1 MLAHP
6 FRLHTSGGRFPRMT
20 APPEEQPV
28 PVQDGGKGEP
38 DSPLDIPASGWKDTL
53 KRTVAEFKADR
64 GSMIAAGMAFYWFL
78 AIFPALLAA
87 VGFTGLVNA
96 SQQTVDSITDAIRS
110 TLPGDAARV
119 LTESLSQAATRSGG
133 SSVIAAL
140 IGVALAL
147 YSASAGMAALQ
158 VGLNVAYD
166 VPEDRPFLKKRL
178 RGLLLMLVA
187 AVLGGVATA
196 AIVFGAPIGD
206 ALRDNLPFSGAF
218 VVVWTLIR
226 WVVGLATLATLF
238 AAFYYLGPNRDT
250 PRWAWLSPGGL
261 VATVIWLIASLGFSF
276 YVSSLGSYGET
287 YGSLTGVVV
296 LLLWLYLSA
305 LAIVVGG
312 ELNAE
317 LERQAEHER
326 NGHGRRSSK
335 KGRPASPPTVTRSAA
350 APAPQPAS
358 QPPRQPE
365 PNGYEE
371 NWLEAMRR
379 VREGQTRS

>member
-1 MLAHP
+1 
-6 FRLHTSGGRFPRMT
+6 MT
-20 APPEEQPV
+20 APTEEQPV
-28 PVQDGGKGEP
+28 PVQTGDKGEP
-38 DSPLDIPASGWKDTL
+38 DTPLDIPASGWKDTL

-96 SQQTVDSITDAIRS
+96 SQATVDSITGAIRS
-110 TLPGDAARV
+110 ALPGDAARV
-119 LTESLSQAATRSGG
+119 LTDSLNQAVDRSGG
-133 SSVIAAL
+133 HSVIAAL

-158 VGLNVAYD
+158 DGLNVAYD
-166 VPEDRPFLKKRL
+166 VPEDRTFVKKRV

-187 AVLGGVATA
+187 VVLGGIATA

-206 ALRDNLPFSGAF
+206 ALRDNLPFGSAF
-218 VVVWTLIR
+218 VLLWTLIR
-226 WVVGLATLATLF
+226 WVVGLGALATLF
-238 AAFYYLGPNRDT
+238 AAFYYFGPNRDT

-317 LERQAEHER
+317 LERQAEVER
-326 NGHGRRSSK
+326 NGKGRR
-335 KGRPASPPTVTRSAA
+335 PARQQGQPPAA
-350 APAPQPAS
+350 ARPQSAAPQPA
-358 QPPRQPE
+358 QPQTAQPQTE
-365 PNGYEE
+365 RNGYEE
-371 NWLEAMRR
+371 NWLETMRR
-379 VREGQTRS
+379 VREGQGTR

>member
-1 MLAHP
+1 M
-6 FRLHTSGGRFPRMT
+6 RDQT
-20 APPEEQPV
+20 EEQPV
-28 PVQDGGKGEP
+28 PVQTEDKGEP
-38 DSPLDIPASGWKDTL
+38 DSPLDIPASGWKATL
-53 KRTVAEFKADR
+53 KRTLAEFKADR

-96 SQQTVDSITDAIRS
+96 SQATVDSITGAIRS

-119 LTESLSQAATRSGG
+119 LTDSLDQAVNRSGG
-133 SSVIAAL
+133 SSVIAAI
-140 IGVALAL
+140 IGVVLAL

-166 VPEDRPFLKKRL
+166 VPQDRPFLKKRL

-187 AVLGGVATA
+187 VVLGGVATA
-196 AIVFGAPIGD
+196 AIVFGAPIGEG
-206 ALRDNLPFSGAF
+206 LRDNLPFGDAF
-218 VVVWTLIR
+218 VLLWTLIR
-226 WVVGLATLATLF
+226 WLVGLAALATLF
-238 AAFYYLGPNRDT
+238 AAFYYLGPNRER
-250 PRWAWLSPGGL
+250 PHWAWLSAGGL
-261 VATVIWLIASLGFSF
+261 VATVIWLLASLGFSF

-296 LLLWLYLSA
+296 LMLWLYLSA
-305 LAIVVGG
+305 LAVVVGG

-326 NGHGRRSSK
+326 DGQGRPSPGRRT
-335 KGRPASPPTVTRSAA
+335 PALAA
-350 APAPQPAS
+350 AVAATPPAPSPSA
-358 QPPRQPE
+358 PPQPE
-365 PNGYEE
+365 RNGYEE

-379 VREGQTRS
+379 VREGR

>member
-1 MLAHP
+1 
-6 FRLHTSGGRFPRMT
+6 MT
-20 APPEEQPV
+20 TQSTEAPV
-28 PVQDGGKGEP
+28 PPQTGDNGEP

-53 KRTVAEFKADR
+53 KRTFAEFKADR

-78 AIFPALLAA
+78 AVFPALLAA

-96 SQQTVDSITDAIRS
+96 SQATVDSITGAIRS

-119 LTESLSQAATRSGG
+119 LTDSLNRAVDRSGG

-166 VPEDRPFLKKRL
+166 VPEDRPFLMKRL
-178 RGLLLMLVA
+178 RSLLLMLVTV
-187 AVLGGVATA
+187 VLGGIATA
-196 AIVFGAPIGD
+196 AIVFGAPIGE
-206 ALRDNLPFSGAF
+206 ALRDNLPFGGAF
-218 VVVWTLIR
+218 VLLWTLVR
-226 WVVGLATLATLF
+226 WVVGLAALAALF
-238 AAFYYLGPNRDT
+238 AAFYYLGPNRET

-296 LLLWLYLSA
+296 LLLWFYLSA
-305 LAIVVGG
+305 LAIVLGG

-317 LERQAEHER
+317 FERQADHQR
-326 NGHGRRSSK
+326 NGGSGRGQRGPDPK
-335 KGRPASPPTVTRSAA
+335 PPPA
-350 APAPQPAS
+350 AP
-358 QPPRQPE
+358 E
-365 PNGYEE
+365 GNGYED
-371 NWLEAMRR
+371 NWLETMRR
-379 VREGQTRS
+379 VREGRSGR